1 MKASGQHR
9 YAAPLLTVALV
20 LAVAV
25 LAFPH
30 DTQIFRALQSFSS
43 RAGKFHVIR
52 EFLEMFRPFGQ
63 ADVILVIAAGMG
75 LCGARR
81 RALQIILALAVMSLL
96 IWPVKV
102 GVGRER
108 PAFKNF
114 QSFPSGDVATAA
126 AFVTPLVGLSAWMAP
141 AAAFVTGGVALE
153 RVYYGRH
160 YASDALA
167 GAGFGVLS
175 AVLALAILRRWRW
188 RPKRYWFALMGL
200 SLMVTLLIVSILRS
214 RGVPYLFD
222 VLRVWG
228 PFGAFLISARLI
240 PGLIRKRRMKTG
252 FPPRQTFSGGVGF
265 QMLRVASTAG
275 GFILL
280 VTPWFMP
287 VFGLRLPLVA
297 MGLIALALA
306 RSVRRLSRNKR
317 GEAIPAMA
325 IMGLVCVL
333 LSTGLAL
340 LPAFL
345 AYRDSVLTF

>member
-1 MKASGQHR
+1 M
-9 YAAPLLTVALV
+9 PLLTVALV
-20 LAVAV
+20 LVVAV
-25 LAFPH
+25 FVFPH
-30 DTQIFRALQSFSS
+30 DAQIYRAMQTFSG

-52 EFLEMFRPFGQ
+52 EILEMFRPFGQ

-81 RALQIILALAVMSLL
+81 RALHIMLALAVMSLL

-126 AFVTPLVGLSAWMAP
+126 AFVTPLVGLSSWMAP

-175 AVLALAILRRWRW
+175 AVMVMAILRRWRW
-188 RPKRYWFALMGL
+188 RPKRYWFALAGL
-200 SLMVTLLIVSILRS
+200 SLMATLLIASLLRS
-214 RGVPYLFD
+214 RGAPYLFD

-252 FPPRQTFSGGVGF
+252 LPLRQTSSGGVRF
-265 QMLRVASTAG
+265 QMLLVASIAG
-275 GFILL
+275 GFMLL
-280 VTPWFMP
+280 VTPWFMS
-287 VFGLRLPLVA
+287 VFGLRLPLMA
-297 MGLIALALA
+297 MGLIALAMA
-306 RSVRRLSRNKR
+306 RSVWRLNRNKR
-317 GEAIPAMA
+317 GEAIPAMV
-325 IMGLVCVL
+325 IMSLVCML

-340 LPAFL
+340 IPAFL

>member
-1 MKASGQHR
+1 MKVPGKHR

-25 LAFPH
+25 FAYPH
-30 DTQIFRALQSFSS
+30 DTQIFRAMQSLSI

-81 RALQIILALAVMSLL
+81 RALHIILALAVMSLL

-126 AFVTPLVGLSAWMAP
+126 AFVTPLVGLSYWMAP
-141 AAAFVTGGVALE
+141 AAVFGTGGVALE

-175 AVLALAILRRWRW
+175 AVIAMAILRRWRW
-188 RPKRYWFALMGL
+188 RPKRCWFVLAGL
-200 SLMVTLLIVSILRS
+200 LLMVTPLIASLLRS
-214 RGVPYLFD
+214 RGAPYLFD

-240 PGLIRKRRMKTG
+240 PGLIRKRRTKTG
-252 FPPRQTFSGGVGF
+252 LPPRPFSSGGVGV
-265 QMLRVASTAG
+265 QMLLVASIAG
-275 GFILL
+275 GFMLL

-287 VFGLRLPLVA
+287 VFGLRLPLVT
-297 MGLIALALA
+297 MGLITLAMA
-306 RSVRRLSRNKR
+306 RSVWRLNRKKR
-317 GEAIPAMA
+317 GEAIPAVTL
-325 IMGLVCVL
+325 MGLVCAL